1 MVNELQEA
9 LSASFQA
16 QMNNIYTAIPCVVV
30 SVAGPS
36 RVNIQPSVNQKMKAG
51 GVKERPV
58 ILEVPISFPVSK
70 SGGMTF
76 PISPG
81 DTGIAV
87 FSMRSIEAWKS
98 GDGYPSTPLNF
109 AKMDKNDAMFIPGIQ
124 PQSTSA
130 NDPSK
135 HSFSHSTS
143 DTVMFAGLGTAN
155 ETEVRLQ
162 PSGNILIKTNKDV
175 SVECDNA
182 NITANTSASI
192 TTPELSLLSV
202 MNLTVDAQNTTW
214 SGNVAHTGT
223 FTFNSIPFATHKHT
237 GVQTGTGTSGTPVP

>member
-16 QMNNIYTAIPCVVV
+16 QMNNVYTAIPCVVV
-30 SVAGPS
+30 SVAGAS
-36 RVNIQPSVNQKMKAG
+36 KVNIQPSVNQKMKDG

-70 SGGMTF
+70 GGGMTF
-76 PISPG
+76 PINPG
-81 DTGIAV
+81 DTGMAI

-124 PQSTSA
+124 PQSTSV

-135 HSFSHSTS
+135 HSFPHSTT
-143 DTVMFAGLGTAN
+143 DTVMFAGLGTTN
-155 ETEVRLQ
+155 EAEVRLES
-162 PSGNILIKTNKDV
+162 SGNILIKTNKDI
-175 SVECDNA
+175 SIECDNA
-182 NITANTSASI
+182 TITANTSASV
-192 TTPELSLLSV
+192 TAPD
-202 MNLTVDAQNTTW
+202 LTIDAANCMWT
-214 SGNVAHTGT
+214 GNVSHVGT
-223 FTFNSIPFATHKHT
+223 FTFNGVNFFTHRHAPSTIPP
-237 GVQTGTGTSGTPVP
+237 SNP